1 MSDDETLYD
10 EMLHDEFRSPGRH
23 AAPEAAEEEGEECG
37 GPGGFARFR
46 TAAAVGAGG
55 LACAALGA
63 FAGGLGGHVTIAPA
77 AAHSV
82 ATSSAPGHSLAA
94 SVNQGYR
101 SSPVVGRSGAVAVA
115 SFATSGPL
123 TQGGIAAFSAL
134 MPDPPPNRPVTA
146 SSIGSLGV
154 PGAAGT
160 AGGAGGTA
168 GAPSDPPSPLEGL
181 APTMP
186 GVVSDLTGAL
196 AYLDSLVPAPGL
208 PTTGVP
214 ATGLLTSGLGSL
226 GLESLA
232 AAAPGTTDGQGS
244 GRRAAATGTGALA
257 GVRSGMAGGVG
268 SPSGTSPT
276 ALPSLP
282 LPSTGAAVPSVPSL
296 PVTPPSGSLPAP
308 PTVTTPSAASSAGSS
323 TITVPLPALPVP
335 VSTPTISGGVASVGI
350 GSSGSTSG
358 LTLTLP

>member
-1 MSDDETLYD
+1 M
-10 EMLHDEFRSPGRH
+10 RG
-23 AAPEAAEEEGEECG
+23 AE
-37 GPGGFARFR
+37 GFARFR

-146 SSIGSLGV
+146 SSVGSLGV

-181 APTMP
+181 APTMRRRL
-186 GVVSDLTGAL
+186 SDLTGAL
-196 AYLDSLVPAPGL
+196 GVPGL
-208 PTTGVP
+208 TRAGARPPEDRRAGDGPADVGPGLVGPRVVRPLPPRGRPMGRARGAERRPRVP
-214 ATGLLTSGLGSL
+214 EPWPGAQWHGRSAS
-226 GLESLA
+226 A
-232 AAAPGTTDGQGS
+232 VRAAPARPPFLRS
-244 GRRAAATGTGALA
+244 HCPRRAPRCRACPASRSRRRP
-257 GVRSGMAGGVG
+257 VRC
-268 SPSGTSPT
+268 PRR
-276 ALPSLP
+276 
-282 LPSTGAAVPSVPSL
+282 
-296 PVTPPSGSLPAP
+296 PPSRHR
-308 PTVTTPSAASSAGSS
+308 SAASSAVV
-323 TITVPLPALPVP
+323 VPPSPCRCPRSRYRSAPP
-335 VSTPTISGGVASVGI
+335 PSRGR
-350 GSSGSTSG
+350 G
-358 LTLTLP
+358 LGRHRLERLDLRPDA